1 MRIVIEYLEGNNGPV
16 PLLNSLSRTRI
27 ENLIET
33 RTAEAKKIRL
43 AAEEAES
50 DDLVLTAIRLESE
63 IRAAEKEL
71 AIDLRIR
78 QERSEEI
85 HEAVIEFEDATIA
98 DLGWLSDIA
107 ATEKNPEKLTRHAY
121 QRLKPKRVNGE
132 LERIPVRLYPLVR
145 QACWELFYPSLSEE
159 KQAFFSTS

>member
-16 PLLNSLSRTRI
+16 PLLDSLSRTRI

-33 RTAEAKKIRL
+33 RTEEVRKIRL

-63 IRAAEKEL
+63 IHAAEKEL

-78 QERSEEI
+78 QERSEAIE
-85 HEAVIEFEDATIA
+85 EAVIEFEEATIA
-98 DLGWLSDIA
+98 DLGWLSDLA
-107 ATEKNPEKLTRHAY
+107 ATEKNAEKLTRYAY
-121 QRLKPKRVNGE
+121 QRLKPRRVE
-132 LERIPVRLYPLVR
+132 SESETIPVRFYPLVR
-145 QACWELFYPSLSEE
+145 QACWESFYPSLSEE
-159 KQAFFSTS
+159 KQAFFSIS